1 MSSRKSR
8 LSLSADIRKDAG
20 GKNPSGTPARMK
32 ANTKHSDT
40 RSNDDSCEVSP
51 SQGADYSPMISL
63 TQDNAIH
70 AINGVSW
77 KWNSPQRFHGKISMQ
92 AGDVG
97 KKIHKPLHKPLKHSE
112 PPPVEA
118 PKEATGFN
126 KFISKL
132 NLIMGK
138 ENVGENLGSAEPA
151 SLSVETTEEQYFHT
165 AEQSPCDD
173 QVHSE
178 DSAEDIF
185 DHHCIDVVE
194 DEYGLIIGVEKRR
207 ISESS
212 DTYDSPQFDDELDDS
227 KLDRILIEAS
237 QTVER
242 KLNNPSL
249 PPPTVI
255 PSRRQSNSNVPF
267 EMNDSDMDGF
277 LLQASL
283 MVEEKLSDSSQD
295 SASHNPAA
303 NMPRN
308 SAIVIPPSHTNQPPV
323 EVDRKQA
330 QSTAEDAA
338 GGTSEIA
345 MSEDEL
351 KALLEKKRQ
360 EALLRLQNN
369 RLKRAMKGTNSNG

>member
-1 MSSRKSR
+1 MVKHT
-8 LSLSADIRKDAG
+8 G
-20 GKNPSGTPARMK
+20 GKNTSGTPARLK

-40 RSNDDSCEVSP
+40 RSNDDSCDVSP

-77 KWNSPQRFHGKISMQ
+77 KWNSPQRFHGQIPLK

-97 KKIHKPLHKPLKHSE
+97 KKTQKPLQKPLKHSE

-138 ENVGENLGSAEPA
+138 ENVGENVGSAEPA
-151 SLSVETTEEQYFHT
+151 SLSVERSDTTEEQYFHT
-165 AEQSPCDD
+165 AEQSPCEG

-185 DHHCIDVVE
+185 EHHCIDVVE
-194 DEYGLIIGVEKRR
+194 DEYGFIVGVEKRR

-212 DTYDSPQFDDELDDS
+212 DTFDSQPFDDELDDS

-237 QTVER
+237 QTVEQ

-255 PSRRQSNSNVPF
+255 PNRRQSNTNVPF

-295 SASHNPAA
+295 SASHKPAA
-303 NMPRN
+303 NVPRN
-308 SAIVIPPSHTNQPPV
+308 SAVAIPPSHSNHPPV
-323 EVDRKQA
+323 EVERKQA
-330 QSTAEDAA
+330 QPSADASKQGA
-338 GGTSEIA
+338 VGGTSEIA

-360 EALLRLQNN
+360 EALIRLQNN